1 MPAHVPQ
8 HVAQPGSAIPWR
20 DGTGTAERQQL
31 IHERSWV
38 QALPGF
44 TFTSLS
50 RSLCSPSL
58 LQTLV
63 FTVSVPTAS
72 VIQTLVF
79 TLLVSTCGSPR
90 RCQGGRIAGKLDVS
104 SASVSTTSVLQTL
117 VFTFSLADVAVTL
130 GYKSSARQ
138 RPVKARRL
146 GLAVLPRETASPY
159 EPTTIGRR

>member
-1 MPAHVPQ
+1 MRKDQKPTPSSDIKCDILMDHVQPHVPAHVPQ

-63 FTVSVPTAS
+63 FTVSVPAAS

-79 TLLVSTCGSPR
+79 TFP
-90 RCQGGRIAGKLDVS
+90 
-104 SASVSTTSVLQTL
+104 
-117 VFTFSLADVAVTL
+117 LADVAVTL
-130 GYKSSARQ
+130 GYKSSTRQ

>member
-8 HVAQPGSAIPWR
+8 HVVQPGSAIPWR

-63 FTVSVPTAS
+63 FTVSVPAAS